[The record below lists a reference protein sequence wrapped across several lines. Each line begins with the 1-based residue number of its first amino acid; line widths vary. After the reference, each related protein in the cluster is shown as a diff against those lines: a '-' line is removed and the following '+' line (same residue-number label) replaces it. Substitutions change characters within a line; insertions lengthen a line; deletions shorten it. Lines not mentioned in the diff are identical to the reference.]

1 MLWSMKHSDRPIRT
15 RFAPSP
21 TGSLHIGSVRT
32 ALFSWLFSK
41 QQGGAFILRI
51 EDTDTER
58 STPASVEAI
67 LGGLGWLKI
76 DWDEG
81 PYYQSQRMDRYQ
93 KAIQRLLDGGHAY
106 RCYCSKERLI
116 TLRNMQLKN
125 KQKPRY
131 DGFCRDTAAVSHKI
145 NDPFVIRFR
154 NPTEGKIVFNDLI
167 HGTITVENGEL
178 DDLIISRTD
187 GTPTYNLTVVV
198 DDWDMEITHV
208 IRGDDHINNTPRQIN
223 ILRALGAE
231 ELPKYAHVP
240 MILGT
245 NGRRLSKRQGA
256 VDVLQ
261 YREQGYLPEALVNYL
276 VRLGWSHGN
285 QEIFS
290 RDEMIQWFD
299 IQAISHSTATFDPKK
314 LLWLNQCY
322 LKTLN
327 PAVMVDAFVAQLK
340 MAGINYLH
348 GPALDQIIILQAKR
362 TKTLKEMAER
372 SRYFFEDV
380 VHYDEKAAR
389 KQLKPEINS
398 LLQKVRDELASL
410 SNWEKE
416 LIHQVILDTAKT
428 AQIKLSKLALPI
440 RVAVMGDTVSPPID
454 ATLYLIGRDLVLAR
468 LDKATRFIKQS
479 KL

>member
-1 MLWSMKHSDRPIRT
+1 MECSNRPIRT

-21 TGSLHIGSVRT
+21 TGSLHIGGVRT
-32 ALFSWLFSK
+32 ALFNWLFTK
-41 QQGGAFILRI
+41 QQGGTFILRI
-51 EDTDTER
+51 DDTDLER
-58 STPASVEAI
+58 STQASVEAI
-67 LGGLGWLKI
+67 LGGLGWLQI

-81 PYYQSQRMDRYQ
+81 PYYQSQRVDRYR
-93 KAIQRLLDGGHAY
+93 KAIQKLLDEGHAY

-116 TLRNMQLKN
+116 ELRNTQLKT

-131 DGFCRDTAAVSHKI
+131 DGFCRYTASHKT

-167 HGTITVENGEL
+167 RGTIMVKNEEL

-198 DDWDMEITHV
+198 DDWDMEITHI

-223 ILRALGAE
+223 ILHALGA

-240 MILGT
+240 MILGPD
-245 NGRRLSKRQGA
+245 GKRLSKRYG
-256 VDVLQ
+256 VVNVLQ
-261 YREQGYLPEALVNYL
+261 YREQGYLPEALINYL

-299 IQAISHSTATFDPKK
+299 IQAVSPSAAAFNPEK
-314 LLWLNQCY
+314 LLWLNQHY
-322 LKTLN
+322 LKTLS
-327 PAVMVDAFVAQLK
+327 PASIVDAFAEQLR
-340 MAGINYLH
+340 MAGISYLQ
-348 GPALDQIIILQAKR
+348 GPALDQVIVLQVER

-372 SRYFFEDV
+372 SRYFFEDII
-380 VHYDEKAAR
+380 HYDEKAAQ
-389 KQLKPEINS
+389 KQLQPEITS
-398 LLQKVRDELASL
+398 LLQKVRDGLASL

-416 LIHQVILDTAKT
+416 LIHRVILETAET
-428 AQIKLSKLALPI
+428 AQIKLSKLAQPI
-440 RVAVMGDTVSPPID
+440 RVAVMGDTASPPID

-468 LDKATRFIKQS
+468 LDRAAHFIEQS
-479 KL
+479 RLKP